1 MPTQKKTQKS
11 VSMLSV
17 AREVA
22 DAVAAQLT
30 PVVIDLMALATDGKQ
45 AHWHVRGH
53 AFQDVH
59 ELLDVV
65 VANARTNADLAAER
79 IIALGASLDA
89 RSGTVGGRKTTPDLA
104 EGFLSAD
111 AAISEVVAIMDATL
125 VTVRK
130 AVTELEE
137 IDPVSQDTAIQIA
150 ASLDKDR
157 WFLAAHLQTE

>member
-1 MPTQKKTQKS
+1 MSPKS

-17 AREVA
+17 APEVA
-22 DAVAAQLT
+22 ADVAKYLA

-79 IIALGASLDA
+79 IVALGSPLDA
-89 RSGTVGGRKTTPDLA
+89 RSRTVGKKATTPELA
-104 EGFLSAD
+104 EGFLSSD
-111 AAISEVVAIMDATL
+111 AAIAEVVGVIDATL
-125 VTVRK
+125 VTVRT
-130 AVTELEE
+130 AITELEKV
-137 IDPVSQDTAIQIA
+137 DPVSQDTAIQIA

-157 WFLAAHLQTE
+157 WFLAAHLTTK

>member
-1 MPTQKKTQKS
+1 MPTKKT

-17 AREVA
+17 APEVA
-22 DAVAAQLT
+22 DGVAKHLT

-53 AFQDVH
+53 AFQEVH

-65 VANARTNADLAAER
+65 VTNARANADLAAER
-79 IIALGASLDA
+79 IIALGAEIDA
-89 RSGTVGGRKTTPDLA
+89 RSGTVGKRKTTPDLA
-104 EGFLSAD
+104 EGYLSAEE
-111 AAISEVVAIMDATL
+111 AIAEVVGIMDATL
-125 VTVRK
+125 VTVRN
-130 AVTELEE
+130 AVKELEE

-157 WFLAAHLQTE
+157 WFLAAHLQTS